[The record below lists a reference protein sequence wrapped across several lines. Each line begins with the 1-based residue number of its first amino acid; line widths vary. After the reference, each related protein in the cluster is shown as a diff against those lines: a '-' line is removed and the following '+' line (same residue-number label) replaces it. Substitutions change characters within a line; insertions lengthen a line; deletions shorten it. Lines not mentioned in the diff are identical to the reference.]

1 MTARNAAGKRDI
13 GLRRA
18 DVLVLCLILMLA
30 AALFFADR
38 PRGGAVSAVIY
49 ADGVAVRTIDLA
61 AVGEPYTCTVGGC
74 TLAVRRGAIA
84 FAEADCPDRLCVCRG
99 ELTHAGDCM
108 ACVPNRVT
116 VLLTGRGGA
125 DAVTG

>member
-1 MTARNAAGKRDI
+1 MTARNAAGKRGI

-18 DVLVLCLILMLA
+18 DVLVLGLILALT

-38 PRGGAVSAVIY
+38 PRDAAVSAVIY
-49 ADGVAVRTIDLA
+49 ADGKAVRTIDLS

-84 FAEADCPDRLCVCRG
+84 FAEADCPDKLCVRRG
-99 ELTHAGDCM
+99 ELTYAGDCM

>member
-1 MTARNAAGKRDI
+1 MTARHTAGKRGI

-18 DVLVLCLILMLA
+18 DVLVLVLILALA

-38 PRGGAVSAVIY
+38 PRGDAVSAVIY
-49 ADGVAVRTIDLA
+49 ADGEAVRTIDLS
-61 AVGEPYTCTVGGC
+61 AVGAPYTCTFGGC

-84 FAEADCPDRLCVCRG
+84 FAETDCKDRLCVRRG

-116 VLLTGRGGA
+116 VLLIGRGGA